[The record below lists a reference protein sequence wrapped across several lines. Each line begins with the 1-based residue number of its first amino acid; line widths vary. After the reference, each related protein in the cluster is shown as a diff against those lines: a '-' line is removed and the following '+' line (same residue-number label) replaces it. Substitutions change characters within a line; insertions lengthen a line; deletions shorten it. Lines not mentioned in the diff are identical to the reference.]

1 MKILL
6 LGSTGNLG
14 TRCLQSLIAHKHIV
28 ILLVRHPSK
37 LPLLFHASL
46 LTRVSAIVVGDAT
59 DALTLEKT
67 MIEHEIEGVVNVAGN
82 QVLPWKEQVLPRIA
96 RAVTDAARRAGRE
109 RGTVLRAWLVSGFN
123 VLEYPGTG
131 GRLIT
136 EYGGL

>member
-1 MKILL
+1 MKVLL

-14 TRCLQSLIAHKHIV
+14 TRCLPSLIAYNHTV
-28 ILLVRHPSK
+28 TLVVRNPSK
-37 LPLLFHASL
+37 LASLFHPSL
-46 LTRVSAIVVGDAT
+46 LARVAAVVVGDAT
-59 DALTLEKT
+59 DAQGLQKI
-67 MIEHEIEGVVNVAGN
+67 MVDHEVDGVINVSGN
-82 QVLPWKEQVLPRIA
+82 QVLPWKEQVLPKIA
-96 RAVTDAARRAGRE
+96 RAVTSAAVAAGKE